1 MDEDAERYAVIAAA
15 LAGHAPLADA
25 IRALRSAPAGGPYR
39 GALAAGL
46 IDRFVDDEQSQLFGE
61 RESLEALIAIGDGDP
76 PAGPSWPR
84 TRALG
89 RSAAL
94 AMAAMR
100 YDLPDTESAL
110 EELDDLAAVI
120 TAGDRVG
127 RIHLERARLA
137 VSMYHAVIDGD
148 DPFQSEAWQR
158 FRKLADG
165 GPPEAV
171 ALGEAIDISQALM
184 NDPHTDLDARLER
197 LGEVAARLPD
207 SAARSMIETT
217 ADQIRQVIAGNPDAI
232 PSTGGGGAGALHL
245 AASVIGPL
253 SAEDATAEDLD
264 RAVDRLRA
272 ALAACPDDPHQRILH
287 LTGLAGALARRAQ
300 VRNDI
305 GDLPEAERL
314 LVEAQGLLSGPQDRA
329 WEIVHEGLSQVR
341 QRMGGEQDSYLDAV
355 VSLRTHVWRVLMQP
369 DAAGAAAVA
378 REAGEAAVSAA
389 RGCLRVHD
397 VAGAVRALDAG
408 RGLALYAA
416 TEMRS
421 VPDLLRGAGRDDL
434 AADWQR
440 AIDADGPAPGLRRRV
455 FGVLA
460 DIAPGGALFDPPE
473 IDEIR
478 EALSELDLD
487 GLVYLV
493 PSSDL
498 WPGLAVTVPAVGELS
513 YLGLPGL
520 KPADSPEVAA
530 YLGVASRRDSA
541 AVGRS
546 GKRDMVILD
555 DDLTD
560 RLDIVRDWAWR
571 AAMGPILDSVLP
583 TWTHVPAHRVPRMA
597 LVPMGELALIPW
609 QAARR
614 AGGEPAI
621 RSVAFSQAASARM
634 LLRSAALPPV
644 APSRLGL
651 IVADPETG
659 AGAVDLHGAREEAS
673 AIHDAFYR
681 GARYLGRL
689 PGDDGEVSPS
699 GEGTPEQVRA
709 WLTSTGR
716 AAGSMLHLACHG
728 VADSHE
734 GGSHLM
740 LAGQRLAAEELVKLM
755 TAVPDRAV
763 GLVVLAACSS
773 GMAAR
778 DYDEAYSLGTAF
790 LAGGARSVLSTQWTI
805 PDSSTSL
812 LMFMFHHHL
821 MTDRLPVW
829 EALHRAQLWMLD
841 PDREVPA
848 SMPARLSAQ
857 LDDGDPADVTGWA
870 GFLHGGR

>member
-15 LAGHAPLADA
+15 LAGHAPIADA
-25 IRALRSAPAGGPYR
+25 VGALRSVPAGGPYR

-46 IDRFVDDEQSQLFGE
+46 IDRFVADEQSQLFGD
-61 RESLEALIAIGDGDP
+61 REPLEALIAIGDGDP

-94 AMAAMR
+94 AMAALR
-100 YDLPDTESAL
+100 YDLPNTADAL
-110 EELDDLAAVI
+110 EELDELAATI
-120 TAGDRVG
+120 TDGDRAG

-158 FRKLADG
+158 FRKLADD

-197 LGEVAARLPD
+197 LREVAARLPD
-207 SAARSMIETT
+207 TAARSLIEST
-217 ADQIRQVIAGNPDAI
+217 ADQIRQVIGGDLDAI
-232 PSTGGGGAGALHL
+232 PSTSGRGAEALHM

-253 SAEDATAEDLD
+253 SAEDATEEDLD
-264 RAVDRLRA
+264 RAVDRMRA
-272 ALAACPDDPHQRILH
+272 ALAASPDDPHQRIVH
-287 LTGLAGALARRAQ
+287 LTGLAVVLARRAEAI
-300 VRNDI
+300 NDI

-314 LVEAQGLLSGPQDRA
+314 LVEAQGLLSGPQDRG

-341 QRMGGEQDSYLDAV
+341 QRMGVEQDSYLDAV

-378 REAGEAAVSAA
+378 REAGDAAVSAA

-421 VPDLLRGAGRDDL
+421 VPDLLRDAGRDDL
-434 AADWQR
+434 AAGWQR

-478 EALSELDLD
+478 DALSELDLD

-493 PSSDL
+493 PSSDV
-498 WPGLAVTVPAVGELS
+498 WPGLAVAVPAEGELS
-513 YLGLPGL
+513 YLGLPAL
-520 KPADSPEVAA
+520 KPADSPEVDD
-530 YLGVASRRDSA
+530 YLATMSSRDSA
-541 AVGRS
+541 AVGR
-546 GKRDMVILD
+546 GGNRDLVPD

-571 AAMGPILDSVLP
+571 AAMGPIIDSVLP
-583 TWTHVPAHRVPRMA
+583 TWTHVPGHRVPRMA

-609 QAARR
+609 QAACR

-621 RSVAFSQAASARM
+621 RTVAFSQAASARM

-651 IVADPETG
+651 IVADPATG
-659 AGAVDLHGAREEAS
+659 APAVDLHGARDEAS
-673 AIHDAFYR
+673 AIHDVLYR
-681 GARYLGRL
+681 GARYLGRM
-689 PGDDGEVSPS
+689 PGDGAVSPS

-716 AAGSMLHLACHG
+716 AAGTMLHLACHG
-728 VADSHE
+728 VADPD
-734 GGSHLM
+734 GGSYLM

-755 TAVPDRAV
+755 TAVPERAV

-821 MTDRLPVW
+821 MTERLPVW

-841 PDREVPA
+841 PDREVPG

>member
-15 LAGHAPLADA
+15 LAGHAPIADA
-25 IRALRSAPAGGPYR
+25 VGALRSVPAGGPYR

-46 IDRFVDDEQSQLFGE
+46 IDRFVADEQSQLFGD
-61 RESLEALIAIGDGDP
+61 REPLEALIAIGDDDP

-94 AMAAMR
+94 AMAALR
-100 YDLPDTESAL
+100 YDLPNTADAL
-110 EELDDLAAVI
+110 EELDELAATI
-120 TAGDRVG
+120 TDGDRVG
-127 RIHLERARLA
+127 RIYLERARLS

-197 LGEVAARLPD
+197 LREVAARLPD
-207 SAARSMIETT
+207 SAARSMIEST
-217 ADQIRQVIAGNPDAI
+217 ADQIRQVIGGNLDAI
-232 PSTGGGGAGALHL
+232 PSTGGGADALHM

-253 SAEDATAEDLD
+253 SAEDASEEDLD
-264 RAVDRLRA
+264 RAVDRMRA
-272 ALAACPDDPHQRILH
+272 ALAASPDDSHQRIVH
-287 LTGLAGALARRAQ
+287 LTGLAVVLARRAEAI
-300 VRNDI
+300 NDI

-314 LVEAQGLLSGPQDRA
+314 LVEAQGLLSGPQDRG

-341 QRMGGEQDSYLDAV
+341 QRMGVEQDSYLDAV

-378 REAGEAAVSAA
+378 REAGDAAVSAA

-421 VPDLLRGAGRDDL
+421 VPDLLRDAGRDDL

-478 EALSELDLD
+478 DALSELDLD

-493 PSSDL
+493 PSSDV
-498 WPGLAVTVPAVGELS
+498 WPGLAVTVPAEGELS
-513 YLGLPGL
+513 YLGLPAL

-530 YLGVASRRDSA
+530 YLDAASRRDSA
-541 AVGRS
+541 AVGRD
-546 GKRDMVILD
+546 GKRDLVVLD

-571 AAMGPILDSVLP
+571 AAMGPIIDTVLP

-609 QAARR
+609 QAACR

-621 RSVAFSQAASARM
+621 RSAAFSQAASARM

-659 AGAVDLHGAREEAS
+659 TAAADLHGARDEAS
-673 AIHDAFYR
+673 AIHDVLYR

-689 PGDDGEVSPS
+689 PGDDGAVSPS
-699 GEGTPEQVRA
+699 GEGAPEQVRA
-709 WLTSTGR
+709 WLTSTSR
-716 AAGSMLHLACHG
+716 AAGTMLHLACHG
-728 VADSHE
+728 VADPD
-734 GGSHLM
+734 GGSYLM

-755 TAVPDRAV
+755 TAVPERAV

-821 MTDRLPVW
+821 MTGRLPVW

-841 PDREVPA
+841 PDREVPE